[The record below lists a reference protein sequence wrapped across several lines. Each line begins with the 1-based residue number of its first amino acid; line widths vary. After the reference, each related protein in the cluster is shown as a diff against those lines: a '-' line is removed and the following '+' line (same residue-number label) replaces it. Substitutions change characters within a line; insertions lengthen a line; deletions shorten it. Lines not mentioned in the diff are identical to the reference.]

1 MSYPEPARPGAPG
14 PVGAADPPAVSRLS
28 APARSAEEIRRDLVR
43 TREELSTSVE
53 TLRGRVAELTDWRRQ
68 VREHR
73 QELIVGA
80 AVAGF
85 VIGGIVA
92 LRRRR

>member
-1 MSYPEPARPGAPG
+1 VSYPEQRRPST
-14 PVGAADPPAVSRLS
+14 VGMPN
-28 APARSAEEIRRDLVR
+28 RSSEQIRSDIEAQ
-43 TREELSTSVE
+43 REELGQSVE
-53 TLRGRVAELTDWRRQ
+53 KLRNRVGELTDWRRQ

-73 QELIVGA
+73 RELIAGA
-80 AVAGF
+80 AIAGF